1 MKKLLSIALC
11 MVVSASMYAYTDL
24 IALKELKAQ
33 IDQHKEINYIKQ
45 VEAPVDILELSKA
58 PTDVLEQIKSYNNTV
73 SVADFKLYELEQT
86 NPEIF
91 NTIESA
97 EKATDIGYFR
107 LRYRK
112 ANNLNKLNLIKTYFN
127 LTDKQ

>member
-1 MKKLLSIALC
+1 MKKLLTIALC
-11 MVVSASMYAYTDL
+11 LVVSASMYAYTDL

-45 VEAPVDILELSKA
+45 VESIEAPTDILEQ
-58 PTDVLEQIKSYNNTV
+58 VKSYNNTV

-91 NTIESA
+91 NTIE
-97 EKATDIGYFR
+97 
-107 LRYRK
+107 
-112 ANNLNKLNLIKTYFN
+112 
-127 LTDKQ
+127 

>member
-1 MKKLLSIALC
+1 MKKLLTIALC
-11 MVVSASMYAYTDL
+11 LVVSASMYAYTDL

-45 VEAPVDILELSKA
+45 VESIEAPTDILEQ
-58 PTDVLEQIKSYNNTV
+58 VKSYNNTV

-127 LTDKQ
+127 LTDEQ